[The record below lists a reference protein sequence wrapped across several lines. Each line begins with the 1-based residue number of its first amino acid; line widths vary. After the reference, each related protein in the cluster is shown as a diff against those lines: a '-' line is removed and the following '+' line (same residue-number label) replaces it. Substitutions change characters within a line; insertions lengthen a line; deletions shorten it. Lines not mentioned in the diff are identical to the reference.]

1 MIPFLHPMPQRTDQ
15 VASVIRRAV
24 QAVLSKGLN
33 DPRVRGLLSVTRVE
47 VSDDLAR
54 AAVLVSVLPAEQA
67 DLTLH
72 GLQHAARHIQIRVRE
87 MVRMRRMPRLVF
99 RLDESIKREAG
110 IYSAITEARRS
121 DRQRAGSRP
130 QESEA

>member
-1 MIPFLHPMPQRTDQ
+1 M
-15 VASVIRRAV
+15 IRRAV
-24 QAVLSKGLN
+24 QAVLTKGLN

-54 AAVLVSVLPAEQA
+54 AAVLVSVVPAEQA
-67 DLTLH
+67 TLTLH
-72 GLQHAARHIQIRVRE
+72 GLQHAARHIQLRVRE
-87 MVRMRRMPRLVF
+87 TVRIRRMPRLVF

-110 IYSAITEARRS
+110 VYGAIIEARRS
-121 DRQRAGSRP
+121 DRQRAASGP

>member
-1 MIPFLHPMPQRTDQ
+1 MPQRTDQ

-54 AAVLVSVLPAEQA
+54 AAVLVSVLPPEQA

-72 GLQHAARHIQIRVRE
+72 GLRHAARHIQIRVRE

-121 DRQRAGSRP
+121 DRQQAGARP